1 MKKNTVSIWQVVL
14 FIKNRYNTL
23 TQKAKRKQREMNHP
37 HQFFMELIYSEKSN
51 KILSLFST
59 TGKQKVDP
67 FDCLNQYCK
76 VKIALIIESIFLSKT
91 IVSLQIKVHEVYVK
105 PLKPRESILS
115 IKGSDDTKSKKVI
128 MKKFKTYTFQMQK
141 KTIKLSLKS

>member
-1 MKKNTVSIWQVVL
+1 MQ
-14 FIKNRYNTL
+14 
-23 TQKAKRKQREMNHP
+23 
-37 HQFFMELIYSEKSN
+37 LIYSEKSN

-67 FDCLNQYCK
+67 FDYLNQYCK

-105 PLKPRESILS
+105 PLKPQQ
-115 IKGSDDTKSKKVI
+115 IKDSDDTKSKKVI

-141 KTIKLSLKS
+141 KAIKLSLKS

>member
-1 MKKNTVSIWQVVL
+1 MQ
-14 FIKNRYNTL
+14 
-23 TQKAKRKQREMNHP
+23 
-37 HQFFMELIYSEKSN
+37 LIYSEKSN

-59 TGKQKVDP
+59 TGKQKADP
-67 FDCLNQYCK
+67 FDYLNQYCK

-115 IKGSDDTKSKKVI
+115 IKDSDNTKSKKVI